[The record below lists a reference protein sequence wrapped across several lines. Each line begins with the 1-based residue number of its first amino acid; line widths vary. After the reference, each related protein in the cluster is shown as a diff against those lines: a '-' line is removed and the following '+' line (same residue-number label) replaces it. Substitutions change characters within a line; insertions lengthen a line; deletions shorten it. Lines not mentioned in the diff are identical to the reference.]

1 MNYRKFGKLDWQVS
15 ALGFGAMRLPL
26 VEGTEDIDEELAQK
40 MVRTAIDGGVNYV
53 DTAYGYHRS
62 KSEEFVGRALKDG
75 YREKVHLATKMPS
88 WLVKTHD
95 DLDRLLEEQ
104 LTRLDDDHI
113 DFYLLHALNAKYWKN
128 YKALNV
134 FEWAEK
140 KISEGVISHL
150 GFSFHD
156 DYPVF
161 HEIIN
166 GYDNWTFC
174 QVQHNYMDIDHQQG
188 QKGVNEA
195 AERGLA
201 VVVMEPIRGGSLAKE
216 PSPGPVSEA
225 MKRSSRAWKPA
236 EWALQWVWDQPQV
249 SVVLSG
255 MSTMQQVEENL
266 VSASR
271 SGAGMLSSDDLAV
284 IEDVRKAYY
293 SLTPIPCTKCEYC
306 LPCPSDVA
314 IPSIFALYNEA
325 AMYGSAGG
333 QRWQYANNIKPENRA
348 DNCIECG
355 TCENVCPQKIEIID
369 WLKKADA
376 FLLAKD

>member
-26 VEGTEDIDEELAQK
+26 VKDTEDIDDELAQT
-40 MVRTAIDGGVNYV
+40 MIRTAIDGGVNYI
-53 DTAYGYHRS
+53 DTAYPYHRG

-75 YREKVHLATKMPS
+75 YRGKVRLATKMPS
-88 WLVKTHD
+88 WLVKTQD
-95 DLDRLLEEQ
+95 DFDKLLEEQ
-104 LTRLDDDHI
+104 LTRLDVDHI
-113 DFYLLHALNAKYWKN
+113 DFYLLHALNQKHWEN
-128 YKALNV
+128 YKSLNV
-134 FEWAEK
+134 FAWAEK
-140 KISEGVISHL
+140 KIAEGVISHL

-156 DYPVF
+156 KYPVF

-195 AERGLA
+195 AEKGLA

-216 PSPGPVSEA
+216 PTPEPVAEVLR
-225 MKRSSRAWKPA
+225 RSNRNWKPA
-236 EWALQWVWDQPQV
+236 EWALQWVWNQPQV

-255 MSTMQQVEENL
+255 MSNLQQVEENL
-266 VSASR
+266 ASASR
-271 SGAGMLSSDDLAV
+271 SGVGSFDAEDLAL
-284 IEDVRKAYY
+284 IEEVRKAYH

-314 IPSIFALYNEA
+314 IPSIFSIYNEA
-325 AMYGSAGG
+325 AMYGTARGA
-333 QRWQYANNIKPENRA
+333 RWQYANNIKPENRA

-355 TCENVCPQKIEIID
+355 ECEDACPQNIEIID

-376 FLLAKD
+376 FLLAKE